1 MGNTKSTK
9 VVVIN
14 ETETE
19 IEAKLTIREKVL
31 GEPCLISGK
40 SEDSEHSPEGEIPS
54 EYIWYTVMI
63 YDFRSGQKLCESE
76 ETIYGSN
83 RCVVTSDQ
91 YGGFSCK
98 RKKEVVTA

>member
-63 YDFRSGQKLCESE
+63 YDFRRYGRGQGREGMAACVCVY
-76 ETIYGSN
+76 IYI
-83 RCVVTSDQ
+83 RVCV
-91 YGGFSCK
+91 
-98 RKKEVVTA
+98 

>member
-14 ETETE
+14 ETATE

-40 SEDSEHSPEGEIPS
+40 SEDSEHSPEGEIAS

-63 YDFRSGQKLCESE
+63 YDFRRYDVAMCCVWGE
-76 ETIYGSN
+76 EEIW
-83 RCVVTSDQ
+83 RC
-91 YGGFSCK
+91 G
-98 RKKEVVTA
+98 